1 MRKNIYLLLASTA
14 VLASLQPT
22 DAAFGAVTDWFS
34 GECAHK
40 ICCKWASTMVFFLP
54 FFLLTYFF
62 FFISTDKTEDLGDKL
77 NDAFEGAADWGK
89 EQLGTYCHALISLF
103 CDTATPV
110 ERISASLLLIY

>member
-1 MRKNIYLLLASTA
+1 MRTQDA
-14 VLASLQPT
+14 LQMGEHHG
-22 DAAFGAVTDWFS
+22 FLSSFFS
-34 GECAHK
+34 
-40 ICCKWASTMVFFLP
+40 SYFN
-54 FFLLTYFF
+54 FF
-62 FFISTDKTEDLGDKL
+62 FSTDKTEDLGDKL

>member
-1 MRKNIYLLLASTA
+1 MLHL
-14 VLASLQPT
+14 VLSPT
-22 DAAFGAVTDWFS
+22 GSQVSAHSRYVANGRAPWFS
-34 GECAHK
+34 
-40 ICCKWASTMVFFLP
+40 FFLF
-54 FFLLTYFF
+54 FFLLFF
-62 FFISTDKTEDLGDKL
+62 FFFLTADKTEDLGDKL